1 MNALIYTLLNKTNE
15 YRILDDEFL
24 NALYEYYL
32 KSSKKFDFEVQ
43 IDQENF
49 NTIFST
55 IYDILRFRIS
65 DEEFQIVIEHYLKL
79 LVADAR
85 DGSIVDNKWCVDHLW
100 YLCVGIKDRVNH
112 ENYNEC
118 IIFIQNK
125 LIEKLNVQENLKEKV
140 SRKIYTR
147 YFSK

>member
-79 LVADAR
+79 LVADAH
-85 DGSIVDNKWCVDHLW
+85 DNNVVDNIWAINHLW
-100 YLCVGIKDRVNH
+100 YLCISNDLPYEK
-112 ENYNEC
+112 YNDC

-125 LIEKLNVQENLKEKV
+125 LLKELD
-140 SRKIYTR
+140 IHET
-147 YFSK
+147 FSKKISRRIYVSLFTK